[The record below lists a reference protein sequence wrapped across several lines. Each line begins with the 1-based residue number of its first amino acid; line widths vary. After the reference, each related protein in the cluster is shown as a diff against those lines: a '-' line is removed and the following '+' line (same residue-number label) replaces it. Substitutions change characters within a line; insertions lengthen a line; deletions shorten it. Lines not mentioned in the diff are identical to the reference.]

1 MPDTLPAALPVA
13 LPVAG
18 LPAGLGLATRPLTLA
33 DADAVVAVMHQ
44 TERRTLGRELVEAAD
59 LVADWQR
66 PSFDL
71 ATESVG
77 VLDPDGAL
85 VAYAE
90 VYAGERA
97 EVFVADAVTGRG
109 LGAAL
114 LRWTWDVARARGS
127 QVVGQS
133 VPDTHTAALALF
145 AAHGYEHRWTSWILR
160 FPDDVPLPAVTL
172 PAGVS
177 LRPLEPGRD
186 EQAAFDVVETAF
198 GEWPER
204 TPSTYGDWAARTLG
218 RPGFEPWQLLLAVE
232 GPGQPET
239 GDVLGVAALSLTG
252 DGEGWVDQLAVAR
265 AHRGRG
271 LGAALLGAGFAE
283 LRRRGA
289 TSANLSTDSRTG
301 ALGLYH
307 HVGMRTLHA
316 FENWAKRF

>member
-1 MPDTLPAALPVA
+1 M
-13 LPVAG
+13 
-18 LPAGLGLATRPLTLA
+18 LPAGLTPRPLTLD

-77 VLDPDGAL
+77 VLDAEGAL

-97 EVFVADAVTGRG
+97 EVFVADSVTGRG
-109 LGAAL
+109 VGTAL
-114 LRWTWDVARARGS
+114 LRWTWAVARARGS
-127 QVVGQS
+127 AVVGQT
-133 VPDTHTAALALF
+133 VPDTHAEARGLF
-145 AAHGYEHRWTSWILR
+145 ARHGYEHRWTSWILR

-172 PAGVS
+172 PAGVA
-177 LRPLEPGRD
+177 LRPLQPGRD

-198 GEWPER
+198 GEWPDR
-204 TPSTYGDWAARTLG
+204 TPSTYGDWAARTLS

-232 GPGQPET
+232 GES
-239 GDVLGVAALSLTG
+239 VVGVAALSLTS

-265 AHRGRG
+265 SHRGRG

-301 ALGLYH
+301 ALGLYE

>member
-1 MPDTLPAALPVA
+1 MPHTQAQTLTPPA
-13 LPVAG
+13 
-18 LPAGLGLATRPLTLA
+18 LPAGLGARPLTLA
-33 DADAVVAVMHQ
+33 DAEAVVAVMHQ

-77 VLDPDGAL
+77 VLDADGAL

-97 EVFVADAVTGRG
+97 EVFVADAVAGRG
-109 LGAAL
+109 VGTAL
-114 LRWTWDVARARGS
+114 LRWTWAVAQARGS
-127 QVVGQS
+127 AVVGQT
-133 VPDTHTAALALF
+133 VPDTHAEALALF

-172 PAGVS
+172 PAGVV
-177 LRPLEPGRD
+177 LRPLQPGRD

-198 GEWPER
+198 GEWPDR
-204 TPSTYGDWAARTLG
+204 TPSTYGDWAARTLS

-232 GPGQPET
+232 AES
-239 GDVLGVAALSLTG
+239 VVGVAALSLTA

-265 AHRGRG
+265 SHRGRG

-283 LRRRGA
+283 LRTRGA

-301 ALGLYH
+301 ALGLYE

>member
-1 MPDTLPAALPVA
+1 MRHPPAVPETLTPPALPA
-13 LPVAG
+13 
-18 LPAGLGLATRPLTLA
+18 GLATRPLTLA
-33 DADAVVAVMHQ
+33 DAGAVVAVMHQ

-77 VLDPDGAL
+77 VLDAEGAL

-90 VYAGERA
+90 VYAGERS

-109 LGAAL
+109 VGTAL
-114 LRWTWDVARARGS
+114 LRWTWAVARARGS
-127 QVVGQS
+127 AVVGQT
-133 VPDTHTAALALF
+133 VPDTHTDALALF

-160 FPDDVPLPAVTL
+160 FPDDVPLPPVTL
-172 PAGVS
+172 PAGVV
-177 LRPLEPGRD
+177 LRPLQPGRD

-198 GEWPER
+198 GEWPDR
-204 TPSTYGDWAARTLG
+204 TPSTYGDWAARTLS

-232 GPGQPET
+232 GDPGQPET
-239 GDVLGVAALSLTG
+239 SAVVGVAALSLTG

-301 ALGLYH
+301 ALGLYE